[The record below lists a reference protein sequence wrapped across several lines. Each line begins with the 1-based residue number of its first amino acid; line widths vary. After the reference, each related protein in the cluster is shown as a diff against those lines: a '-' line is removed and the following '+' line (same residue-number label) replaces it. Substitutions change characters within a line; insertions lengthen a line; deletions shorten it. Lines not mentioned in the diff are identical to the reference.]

1 MTAGWP
7 SVTETKTGRAAHRP
21 EERGADPQDGVHLI
35 ELTLVAELLG
45 LLDDEAV
52 EDLDDDV
59 ELDAEHADRQADG
72 EARVRAQGHAVGGG
86 DDGHRAVVGNRRA
99 AEARDAELHELDGA
113 ADDEAGLPVA
123 HDDAGDKAPE
133 DGIVDED
140 HRDAVVVHVLDEGQQ
155 GQKDDLQ
162 DSEVDHDPSLD
173 EVGDGDGL
181 VGGHELCR
189 HLDAAGDERL
199 VALDVLGGGIG
210 ALGELDAALLDE
222 RAADDQ
228 RRELD
233 ARFDQVKDRLGL
245 LAMTKTF
252 SRSYLPAAKFLS
264 AVARR

>member
-1 MTAGWP
+1 M
-7 SVTETKTGRAAHRP
+7 
-21 EERGADPQDGVHLI
+21 
-35 ELTLVAELLG
+35 ELYALVAELLG

-72 EARVRAQGHAVGGG
+72 EARVRAQGHAVGCG

-123 HDDAGDKAPE
+123 HDDTGDKAPE

-162 DSEVDHDPSLD
+162 DRFYRILPDWVVGYKSLR
-173 EVGDGDGL
+173 L
-181 VGGHELCR
+181 L
-189 HLDAAGDERL
+189 HLLHKTAAVKKAPGRFRP
-199 VALDVLGGGIG
+199 VLPI
-210 ALGELDAALLDE
+210 
-222 RAADDQ
+222 
-228 RRELD
+228 
-233 ARFDQVKDRLGL
+233 
-245 LAMTKTF
+245 
-252 SRSYLPAAKFLS
+252 LPAGLS
-264 AVARR
+264 LLKPDLLRLWHSLLGSLRIQPEYAPLLQHH